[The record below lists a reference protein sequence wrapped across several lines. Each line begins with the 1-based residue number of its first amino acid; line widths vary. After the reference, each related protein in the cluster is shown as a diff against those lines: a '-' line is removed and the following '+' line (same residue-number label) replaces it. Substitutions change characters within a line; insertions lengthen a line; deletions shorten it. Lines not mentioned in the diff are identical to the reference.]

1 MLLDAVAAG
10 TIPAT
15 DVPEETASRLRDNT
29 AADIGPRA
37 KKLLPPIAAVAG
49 SSRQRVA
56 AIKEVVAAGQGNPY
70 AGEAHFVAK
79 CSQCHRLFHKGGA
92 VGPDLTTYQR
102 DNLDTMLPSIVDPS
116 AEIREGYQSVVVET
130 ADGRALNG
138 FFIDRDD
145 RVSVLRTLDGETI
158 TLAAD
163 DIEHWQP
170 LGRSIMP
177 AGLLDG
183 LDDQQLRDLLAYLRI
198 KQPISR

>member
-1 MLLDAVAAG
+1 
-10 TIPAT
+10 
-15 DVPEETASRLRDNT
+15 
-29 AADIGPRA
+29 
-37 KKLLPPIAAVAG
+37 
-49 SSRQRVA
+49 
-56 AIKEVVAAGQGNPY
+56 
-70 AGEAHFVAK
+70 
-79 CSQCHRLFHKGGA
+79 

-163 DIEHWQP
+163 EIEHWQP

-183 LDDQQLRDLLAYLRI
+183 LGEQQLRDLLAYLRI